1 MRPRGLSILILI
13 LIMELSTIKGLFN
26 LDLDDSKEIFGRA
39 LIFFCK
45 EIFLACDLSWN
56 DELNFHVTEPQESR

>member
-1 MRPRGLSILILI
+1 MRPRGLSILI

-26 LDLDDSKEIFGRA
+26 LDLDDSKEIFGGA
-39 LIFFCK
+39 LIFFFCK

-56 DELNFHVTEPQESR
+56 DELNFRVAEPQESR

>member
-1 MRPRGLSILILI
+1 MRPRGLSILI

-26 LDLDDSKEIFGRA
+26 LDLDDSKEIFGGA
-39 LIFFCK
+39 LIFFFCK

-56 DELNFHVTEPQESR
+56 DELNFHVAESQELR

>member
-1 MRPRGLSILILI
+1 MRPRGLSILI

-26 LDLDDSKEIFGRA
+26 LDLVDSKEIFGGA

-56 DELNFHVTEPQESR
+56 DELNFRVVEPQESR